1 MPERP
6 PSIPPSREQEPTTDS
21 IRKERYA
28 GWTQAREAHEAALR
42 AAYKWL
48 EDPNRDS
55 AALDRLFADVDRA
68 SQEETRAMHA
78 YFETL
83 VRE

>member
-6 PSIPPSREQEPTTDS
+6 PSIPPSREPEPTTDS
-21 IRKERYA
+21 VRKERYA
-28 GWTQAREAHEAALR
+28 SWTEARETHEAALR
-42 AAYKWL
+42 ATYKWL
-48 EDPNRDS
+48 EDPNRDP
-55 AALDRLFADVDRA
+55 AALERLFAEVDRA
-68 SQEETRAMHA
+68 SREETRAMQA